1 MIPGRQRQSGGL
13 CDSRRHF
20 LRQGATGIGAV
31 ALAWLLKQEKLL
43 AEPPVMPEVGARRY
57 DVVPKPAEVRPRAKA
72 MISLF
77 MVGGPSQMDLFDPKP
92 ALDKYDGKTFPG
104 EIKYDNVAQ
113 ASSRVLASPWK
124 FRRHGECG
132 MQLSELLPWLGKVA
146 DRITLVRS
154 MHTGVNNHGQSV
166 YALNTGRPVGGRPA
180 LGSWITY
187 GLGSESQNL
196 PAYVALTHPQGMP
209 LLGGENWSNAWL
221 PSAYQGTLVRPKDP
235 YILNLD
241 PPPHLRGEPQGRQ
254 LAFLRK
260 INEAHLA
267 SRPGE
272 SDLEARIASYE
283 LAAQMQTAAKEA
295 LDLSGESD
303 ATKLLYGLEN
313 PVTRDYGTRCLIA
326 RRLVERGVRFVQVF
340 NNGQTWDHHDHLLSA
355 LPARCAEVDQP
366 AAALVMDLH
375 SRGLLDETVVH
386 WGGDM
391 GRLPVIQND
400 SGRDKVGRDHNT
412 YGFSMWLAGGGF
424 KAGHVHG
431 ETDEFGHKAV
441 KDVVHHFDY
450 HATLLR
456 LFGLDHEQ
464 LVYRRNGQKMTLTD
478 GQPARVVPELLA

>member
-1 MIPGRQRQSGGL
+1 
-13 CDSRRHF
+13 
-20 LRQGATGIGAV
+20 
-31 ALAWLLKQEKLL
+31 
-43 AEPPVMPEVGARRY
+43 
-57 DVVPKPAEVRPRAKA
+57 
-72 MISLF
+72 
-77 MVGGPSQMDLFDPKP
+77 
-92 ALDKYDGKTFPG
+92 
-104 EIKYDNVAQ
+104 
-113 ASSRVLASPWK
+113 
-124 FRRHGECG
+124 
-132 MQLSELLPWLGKVA
+132 
-146 DRITLVRS
+146 

-166 YALNTGRPVGGRPA
+166 YALNTGRPVAGRPA

-209 LLGGENWSNAWL
+209 LLGGENWSNGWL

-241 PPPHLRGEPQGRQ
+241 PPAHLRGDPQRSQ

-260 INEAHLA
+260 LNEDHLA
-267 SRPGE
+267 KRPGE
-272 SDLEARIASYE
+272 SDFEARISSYE

-295 LDLSGESD
+295 LDLSSESD
-303 ATKLLYGLEN
+303 VTKRLYGLDN
-313 PVTRDYGTRCLIA
+313 PTTRDYGTRCLIA

-340 NNGQTWDHHDHLLSA
+340 NNGQTWDHHDHLLGA

-386 WGGDM
+386 WGGEM

-400 SGRDKVGRDHNT
+400 NGRDKVGRDHNT
-412 YGFSMWLAGGGF
+412 YGFSQWLAGGGF
-424 KAGHVHG
+424 KAGYVHG

-450 HATLLR
+450 HATLLH

-478 GQPARVVPELLA
+478 GQQARVVNELLA